1 VTDDLEIQADSDSDD
16 SDDGVYNGGSK
27 RVEVKQRVWWLVK
40 AFMWFSALF
49 FPTSVLSDYGF
60 LSGRS
65 SANALSVDH
74 ESGLPSI
81 MRIEFRLTG

>member
-1 VTDDLEIQADSDSDD
+1 VTDDLETQADSD

-27 RVEVKQRVWWLVK
+27 RLAVKQRIWWLAK
-40 AFMWFSALF
+40 TFMWFSALF
-49 FPTSVLSDYGF
+49 FPISVLSDHGF
-60 LSGRS
+60 LLRRP

-81 MRIEFRLTG
+81 GRIEFRLTG